1 MGSTIAPCLLYHDAP
16 AMIEWLCTVFGFDK
30 KAVYM
35 NGEKVA
41 HAELTLGAG
50 MVMLG
55 SVPDVDSS
63 QPWAKLIRQ
72 PSELNFVETQSPSL
86 MVDDP
91 DAVYALVTKNG
102 GTVVLEI
109 EDKDY
114 GGRGFTCRDPEGHLW
129 AVGNYNPWA

>member
-1 MGSTIAPCLLYHDAP
+1 MRSTIAPCLLYHDAP

-55 SVPDVDSS
+55 SVPDEDSS

-91 DAVYALVTKNG
+91 DAVYALVTKHG

>member
-1 MGSTIAPCLLYHDAP
+1 MGSTIAPCLLYRDAP
-16 AMIEWLCTVFGFDK
+16 AMIEWLCNVFGFDK

-35 NGEKVA
+35 DGEKVA

-50 MVMLG
+50 MVMI
-55 SVPDVDSS
+55 SSTHDANSS

-72 PSELNFVETQSPSL
+72 PSELNFAETQSQSL
-86 MVDDP
+86 VVDDP
-91 DAVYALVTKNG
+91 DTVYAQVKKHG
-102 GTVVLEI
+102 GTVVLDI

-129 AVGNYNPWA
+129 AVSNYNPWA